1 MCGQIQAL
9 QKVPVPEGP
18 EEGTG
23 DSRTEHH
30 KSISEHGQLQVQ
42 AGKTRN
48 CRECYD
54 GRRGEEMRGERMLA
68 AF

>member
-30 KSISEHGQLQVQ
+30 NPYLNTASSRFMLAKQETAQT
-42 AGKTRN
+42 AMMA
-48 CRECYD
+48 E
-54 GRRGEEMRGERMLA
+54 GRRNEG
-68 AF
+68 